1 VPAPDKI
8 PAPAWFAEL
17 LQKELRQW
25 ITLDHGQIHQLWEH
39 YEILLRW
46 NAKINLTSI
55 PPGEE
60 MVIRHYCESLFFA
73 AHFPRNS
80 AFPPNSGF
88 SRDPEVISV
97 ADLGSGAGFPGTPMA
112 ILQRTW
118 RVTLLESNQRK
129 AVFLRESTRGLLN
142 ISVLARR
149 AESVQTTF
157 DWLVARGVDP
167 KEVLKNIPRL
177 APRVGLM
184 LGEDDFSAIRN
195 ISGIAWAEPV
205 RLPWGDRRVCVY
217 GEVSRGT

>member
-1 VPAPDKI
+1 MPEPDKI
-8 PAPAWFAEL
+8 AGPPWFAEL
-17 LQKELRQW
+17 LEKELRQW
-25 ITLDHGQIHQLWEH
+25 MTLAEDQIRRLWEH

-55 PPGEE
+55 PAGEE
-60 MVIRHYCESLFFA
+60 MVIRHYCESLFFG
-73 AHFPRNS
+73 AHLP
-80 AFPPNSGF
+80 G
-88 SRDPEVISV
+88 DPTAISV
-97 ADLGSGAGFPGTPMA
+97 ADLGSGAGFPGVPIA
-112 ILQRTW
+112 ILQPTL

-129 AVFLRESTRGLLN
+129 AVFLRESTRGLPN

-149 AESVQTTF
+149 AESTATTF
-157 DWLVARGVDP
+157 DLLVARGVDP

-205 RLPWGDRRVCVY
+205 RLPWGDRRICLY
-217 GEVSRGT
+217 GEVSRGTVGDVSRGT

>member
-1 VPAPDKI
+1 VPEPDKI
-8 PAPAWFAEL
+8 PAPPWFAEL
-17 LQKELRQW
+17 LHKEVRQW
-25 ITLDHGQIHQLWEH
+25 VTLGDNQIQRLWEH

-55 PPGEE
+55 SPGEE
-60 MVIRHYCESLFFA
+60 MVIRHYCESLFFG
-73 AHFPRNS
+73 AHLLGVP
-80 AFPPNSGF
+80 GT
-88 SRDPEVISV
+88 ISV
-97 ADLGSGAGFPGTPMA
+97 ADLGSGAGFPGIPIA
-112 ILQRTW
+112 ILQPTW
-118 RVTLLESNQRK
+118 RITLLESNQRK
-129 AVFLRESTRGLLN
+129 AVFLRESARGLSN
-142 ISVLARR
+142 VSIQARR
-149 AESVQTTF
+149 AESITTTC

-195 ISGIAWAEPV
+195 TSAIAWSEPV

>member
-1 VPAPDKI
+1 VPEPDKI
-8 PAPAWFAEL
+8 AGPPWFAEL
-17 LQKELRQW
+17 LEKELRQW
-25 ITLDHGQIHQLWEH
+25 MTLAEDQIRRLWEH

-55 PPGEE
+55 PAGEE
-60 MVIRHYCESLFFA
+60 MVIRHYCESLFFGAHLPGDPA
-73 AHFPRNS
+73 A
-80 AFPPNSGF
+80 
-88 SRDPEVISV
+88 ISV
-97 ADLGSGAGFPGTPMA
+97 ADLGSGAGFPGVPMA
-112 ILQRTW
+112 ILQPTW

-129 AVFLRESTRGLLN
+129 AVFLRESTRGLPN

-149 AESVQTTF
+149 AESTATTF
-157 DWLVARGVDP
+157 DLLVARGVDP

-205 RLPWGDRRVCVY
+205 RLPWGDRRICLY
-217 GEVSRGT
+217 GEVSRGTVGDVSRGT